1 MLEGGLKPKRRC
13 GLYYENETSMPGFLE
28 MTLEAEIVDHQEK
41 ARLMYHRALKV
52 LDIILQGH
60 SNITFLIF
68 LISSQNLE
76 N

>member
-1 MLEGGLKPKRRC
+1 
-13 GLYYENETSMPGFLE
+13 MPGFLE